1 MGKRRIVLADKT
13 ALGELAV
20 KALGP
25 SAERLGKSLES
36 AVETFICNPL
46 DNWIKKAGERFE
58 QKSQEAKK
66 RIITKIEEIPESNRK
81 DPDLSIVGPAI
92 EQMKFDL
99 DKDDLVEMF
108 ANLISNSFDSRHSG
122 LHPAFASIISQL
134 NTQDARLLKLLA
146 KSYTALPIIS
156 VDILST
162 NSISPIPGYY
172 SDCRRLNEYNV
183 ASNTYSLES
192 VIDNLERL
200 KLAKLNSRV
209 ICFEDDYKRVRENP
223 AFQQMFVNVK
233 DSMRENKF
241 RLELTSFGRMFT
253 MTCIS

>member
-1 MGKRRIVLADKT
+1 MADKT

-20 KALGP
+20 KVLGP
-25 SAERLGKSLES
+25 SAERFGQTLGT

-46 DNWIKKAGERFE
+46 DDWIKKCGERFE
-58 QKSQEAKK
+58 QKSKAAKE
-66 RIITKIEEIPESNRK
+66 RIITKIEEIPEENRK

-92 EQMKFDL
+92 DQMKFDL

-108 ANLISNSFDSRHSG
+108 ANLISNSFDSRAYG

-156 VDILST
+156 VDVIST

-172 SDCRRLNEYNV
+172 SDCDRLREYKVETN
-183 ASNTYSLES
+183 AYSLES

-200 KLAKLNSRV
+200 KLAKLNSKV
-209 ICFEDDYKRVRENP
+209 ICFEDEYKRVRENP
-223 AFQQMFVNVK
+223 AFQQMFMNVK
-233 DSMRENKF
+233 NSMRENKF

-253 MTCIS
+253 MACIS

>member
-1 MGKRRIVLADKT
+1 MADKT

-20 KALGP
+20 KVLGP
-25 SAERLGKSLES
+25 SAERFGQTLGT

-46 DNWIKKAGERFE
+46 DDWIKKCGERFE
-58 QKSQEAKK
+58 QKSKAAKE
-66 RIITKIEEIPESNRK
+66 RIITKIEEIPEENRK

-92 EQMKFDL
+92 DQMKFDL

-108 ANLISNSFDSRHSG
+108 ANLISNSFDSRAYG

-146 KSYTALPIIS
+146 KSYIALPILS
-156 VDILST
+156 VDVIST

-172 SDCRRLNEYNV
+172 SDCDRLREYKVETN
-183 ASNTYSLES
+183 AYSLES

-200 KLAKLNSRV
+200 KLAKLNSKV
-209 ICFEDDYKRVRENP
+209 ICFEDEYKRVRENP
-223 AFQQMFVNVK
+223 AFQQMFMNVK
-233 DSMRENKF
+233 NSMRENKF
-241 RLELTSFGRMFT
+241 RLELTSFGRIFT
-253 MTCIS
+253 MACIS

>member
-1 MGKRRIVLADKT
+1 MADKT

-20 KALGP
+20 KVLGP
-25 SAERLGKSLES
+25 SAERFGQTLGT

-46 DNWIKKAGERFE
+46 DDWIKKCGERFE
-58 QKSQEAKK
+58 QKSKAAKE
-66 RIITKIEEIPESNRK
+66 RIITKIEEIPEENRK

-92 EQMKFDL
+92 DRMKFDL

-108 ANLISNSFDSRHSG
+108 ANLISNSFDSRAYG

-146 KSYTALPIIS
+146 KSYIALPIIS
-156 VDILST
+156 VDVIST

-172 SDCRRLNEYNV
+172 SDCDRLREYKVETN
-183 ASNTYSLES
+183 AYSLES

-200 KLAKLNSRV
+200 KLAKLNSKV
-209 ICFEDDYKRVRENP
+209 ICFEDEYKRVRENP
-223 AFQQMFVNVK
+223 AFQQMFMNVK
-233 DSMRENKF
+233 NSMRENKF
-241 RLELTSFGRMFT
+241 RLELTSFGRIFT
-253 MTCIS
+253 MACIS

>member
-1 MGKRRIVLADKT
+1 MADKT

-25 SAERLGKSLES
+25 SAERFGQTLGT

-46 DNWIKKAGERFE
+46 DDWIKKCGERFE
-58 QKSQEAKK
+58 QKSKAAKE
-66 RIITKIEEIPESNRK
+66 RIITKIEEIPEENRK

-92 EQMKFDL
+92 DQMKFDL

-108 ANLISNSFDSRHSG
+108 ANLISNSFDSRSYG

-156 VDILST
+156 VDVIST

-172 SDCRRLNEYNV
+172 SDCDRLREYKVETN
-183 ASNTYSLES
+183 AYSLES

-200 KLAKLNSRV
+200 KLAKLNSKV
-209 ICFEDDYKRVRENP
+209 ICFEDEYKRVRENL
-223 AFQQMFVNVK
+223 AFQQMFMNVK
-233 DSMRENKF
+233 NSMKENKF

-253 MTCIS
+253 MACIS

>member
-1 MGKRRIVLADKT
+1 MAYKT

-25 SAERLGKSLES
+25 SAERFGQTLGT

-46 DNWIKKAGERFE
+46 DDWIKKCGERFE
-58 QKSQEAKK
+58 QKSKAAKE
-66 RIITKIEEIPESNRK
+66 RIITKIEEIPEENRK

-92 EQMKFDL
+92 DQMKFDL

-108 ANLISNSFDSRHSG
+108 ANLISNSFDSRSYG

-156 VDILST
+156 VDVIST

-172 SDCRRLNEYNV
+172 SDCDRLREYKVETN
-183 ASNTYSLES
+183 AYSLES

-200 KLAKLNSRV
+200 KLAKLNSKV
-209 ICFEDDYKRVRENP
+209 ICFEDEYKRVRENL
-223 AFQQMFVNVK
+223 AFQQMFMNVK
-233 DSMRENKF
+233 NSMKENKF

-253 MTCIS
+253 MACIS

>member
-1 MGKRRIVLADKT
+1 MADKT

-20 KALGP
+20 KVLGP
-25 SAERLGKSLES
+25 SAERFGQTLGT

-46 DNWIKKAGERFE
+46 DDWIKKCGERFE
-58 QKSQEAKK
+58 QKSKAAKE
-66 RIITKIEEIPESNRK
+66 RIITKIEEIPEENRK

-92 EQMKFDL
+92 DQMKFDL

-108 ANLISNSFDSRHSG
+108 ANLISNSFDSRAYG

-146 KSYTALPIIS
+146 KSYIALPIIS
-156 VDILST
+156 VDVIST

-172 SDCRRLNEYNV
+172 SDCDRLREYKVETN
-183 ASNTYSLES
+183 AYSLES

-200 KLAKLNSRV
+200 KLAKLNSKV
-209 ICFEDDYKRVRENP
+209 ICFEDEYKRVRENP
-223 AFQQMFVNVK
+223 AFQQMFMNVK
-233 DSMRENKF
+233 NSMRENKF
-241 RLELTSFGRMFT
+241 RLELTSFGRIFT
-253 MTCIS
+253 MACIS

>member
-1 MGKRRIVLADKT
+1 MADKT

-25 SAERLGKSLES
+25 SAERFGQTLGT

-46 DNWIKKAGERFE
+46 DDWIKKCGERFE
-58 QKSQEAKK
+58 QKSKAAKE
-66 RIITKIEEIPESNRK
+66 RIITKIEEIPEENRK

-92 EQMKFDL
+92 DQMKFDL

-108 ANLISNSFDSRHSG
+108 ANLISNSFDSRSYG

-156 VDILST
+156 VDILSKP

-172 SDCRRLNEYNV
+172 SDCNRLQQFSVITN
-183 ASNTYSLES
+183 AYSLES
-192 VIDNLERL
+192 IVDNLERL
-200 KLAKLNSRV
+200 KLATLNKRV
-209 ICFEDDYKRVRENP
+209 ICFADEYKKVQENP
-223 AFQQMFVNVK
+223 AYIKMFANVRNTMK
-233 DSMRENKF
+233 ENRF
-241 RLELTSFGRMFT
+241 RLELSSFGRMFT
-253 MTCIS
+253 MACVS

>member
-1 MGKRRIVLADKT
+1 MADKS

-25 SAERLGKSLES
+25 SAERIGKTLES
-36 AVETFICNPL
+36 AVEMFVCNPL
-46 DNWIKKAGERFE
+46 DDWISRCGAKYVHKSNKAKEN
-58 QKSQEAKK
+58 
-66 RIITKIEEIPESNRK
+66 IVDKIEKIPEERRK
-81 DPDLSIVGPAI
+81 DPDLSVIGPAV
-92 EQMKFDL
+92 EQMKFYL

-108 ANLISNSFDSRHSG
+108 TNLISNSFDSRSYG

-156 VDILST
+156 VDVIST

-172 SDCRRLNEYNV
+172 SDCDRLREYKVETN
-183 ASNTYSLES
+183 AYSLES

-200 KLAKLNSRV
+200 KLAILNKRV
-209 ICFEDDYKRVRENP
+209 ICFEEDYKKVRENP
-223 AFQQMFVNVK
+223 VFQNTFVNVK
-233 DSMRENKF
+233 NTMKENKF
-241 RLELTSFGRMFT
+241 RLELSSFGRMFA
-253 MTCIS
+253 MACIS

>member
-1 MGKRRIVLADKT
+1 MADKT

-20 KALGP
+20 KVLGP
-25 SAERLGKSLES
+25 SAERFGQTLGT

-46 DNWIKKAGERFE
+46 DDWIKKCGERFE
-58 QKSQEAKK
+58 QKSKAAKE
-66 RIITKIEEIPESNRK
+66 RIITKNEENPEEKRK

-92 EQMKFDL
+92 DQMKFDL

-108 ANLISNSFDSRHSG
+108 ANLISNSFDSRAYG

-146 KSYTALPIIS
+146 KSYIALPIIS
-156 VDILST
+156 VDVIST

-172 SDCRRLNEYNV
+172 SDCDRLREYKVETN
-183 ASNTYSLES
+183 AYSLES

-200 KLAKLNSRV
+200 KLAKLNSKV
-209 ICFEDDYKRVRENP
+209 ICFEDEYKRVRENP
-223 AFQQMFVNVK
+223 AFQQMFMNVK
-233 DSMRENKF
+233 NSMRENKF

-253 MTCIS
+253 MACIS

>member
-1 MGKRRIVLADKT
+1 MADKT

-20 KALGP
+20 KVLGP
-25 SAERLGKSLES
+25 SAERFGQTLGT

-46 DNWIKKAGERFE
+46 DDWIKKCGERFE
-58 QKSQEAKK
+58 QKSKAAKE
-66 RIITKIEEIPESNRK
+66 RIITKIEEIPEENRK

-92 EQMKFDL
+92 DQMKFDL

-108 ANLISNSFDSRHSG
+108 ANLISNSFDSRAYG

-146 KSYTALPIIS
+146 KSYIALPIIS
-156 VDILST
+156 VDVIST

-172 SDCRRLNEYNV
+172 SDCDRLREYKVETN
-183 ASNTYSLES
+183 AYSLES

-200 KLAKLNSRV
+200 KLAKLNSKV
-209 ICFEDDYKRVRENP
+209 ICFEDEYKRVRENP
-223 AFQQMFVNVK
+223 AFQQMFMNVK
-233 DSMRENKF
+233 NSMRENKF

-253 MTCIS
+253 MACIS

>member
-1 MGKRRIVLADKT
+1 MADKT

-25 SAERLGKSLES
+25 SAERFGQTLGT

-46 DNWIKKAGERFE
+46 DDWIKKCGERIE
-58 QKSQEAKK
+58 QKSKAAKE
-66 RIITKIEEIPESNRK
+66 RIITKIEEIPEENRK

-92 EQMKFDL
+92 DQMKFDL

-108 ANLISNSFDSRHSG
+108 ANLISNSFDSRSYG

-156 VDILST
+156 VDVIST

-172 SDCRRLNEYNV
+172 SDCDRLREYKVETN
-183 ASNTYSLES
+183 AYSLES

-200 KLAKLNSRV
+200 KLAKLNSKV
-209 ICFEDDYKRVRENP
+209 ICFEDEYKRVRENL
-223 AFQQMFVNVK
+223 AFQQMFMNVK
-233 DSMRENKF
+233 NSMKENKF

-253 MTCIS
+253 MACIS

>member
-1 MGKRRIVLADKT
+1 MADKT

-20 KALGP
+20 KVLGP
-25 SAERLGKSLES
+25 SAERFGQTLGT

-46 DNWIKKAGERFE
+46 DDWIKKCGERFE
-58 QKSQEAKK
+58 QKSKAAKE
-66 RIITKIEEIPESNRK
+66 RIITKIEEIPEENRK

-92 EQMKFDL
+92 DQMKFDL

-108 ANLISNSFDSRHSG
+108 ANLISNSFDSRAYG

-146 KSYTALPIIS
+146 KSYIALPIIS
-156 VDILST
+156 VDVIST

-172 SDCRRLNEYNV
+172 SDCDRLREYKVEIN
-183 ASNTYSLES
+183 AYSLES

-200 KLAKLNSRV
+200 KLAKLNSKV
-209 ICFEDDYKRVRENP
+209 ICFEDEYKRVRENP
-223 AFQQMFVNVK
+223 AFQQMFMNVK
-233 DSMRENKF
+233 NSMRENKF
-241 RLELTSFGRMFT
+241 RLELTSFGRIFT
-253 MTCIS
+253 MACIS

>member
-1 MGKRRIVLADKT
+1 MADKT

-20 KALGP
+20 KVLGP
-25 SAERLGKSLES
+25 SAERFGQTLGT
-36 AVETFICNPL
+36 AVETFICNQL
-46 DNWIKKAGERFE
+46 DDWIKKCGERFE
-58 QKSQEAKK
+58 QKSKAAKE
-66 RIITKIEEIPESNRK
+66 RIITKIEEIPEENRK

-92 EQMKFDL
+92 DQMKFDL

-108 ANLISNSFDSRHSG
+108 ANLISNSFDSRSYG

-156 VDILST
+156 VDVIST

-172 SDCRRLNEYNV
+172 SDCDRLREYKVETN
-183 ASNTYSLES
+183 AYSLES

-200 KLAKLNSRV
+200 KLAKLNSKV
-209 ICFEDDYKRVRENP
+209 ICFEDEYKRVRENP
-223 AFQQMFVNVK
+223 AFQQMFMNVK
-233 DSMRENKF
+233 NSMRENKF

-253 MTCIS
+253 MACIS

>member
-1 MGKRRIVLADKT
+1 MADKT

-25 SAERLGKSLES
+25 SAERFGQTLGT

-46 DNWIKKAGERFE
+46 DDWIKKCGERFE
-58 QKSQEAKK
+58 QKSKAAKE
-66 RIITKIEEIPESNRK
+66 RIITKIEEIPEENRK

-92 EQMKFDL
+92 DQMKFDL
-99 DKDDLVEMF
+99 NKDDLVEMF
-108 ANLISNSFDSRHSG
+108 ANLISNSFDSRSYG

-156 VDILST
+156 VDVIST

-172 SDCRRLNEYNV
+172 SDCDRLREYKVETN
-183 ASNTYSLES
+183 AYSLES

-200 KLAKLNSRV
+200 KLAKLNSKV
-209 ICFEDDYKRVRENP
+209 ICFEDEYKRVRENL
-223 AFQQMFVNVK
+223 AFQQMFMNVK
-233 DSMRENKF
+233 NSMKENKF

-253 MTCIS
+253 MACIS

>member
-1 MGKRRIVLADKT
+1 MADKT

-20 KALGP
+20 KVLGP
-25 SAERLGKSLES
+25 SAERFGQTLGT

-46 DNWIKKAGERFE
+46 DDWIKKCGERFE
-58 QKSQEAKK
+58 QKSKAAKE
-66 RIITKIEEIPESNRK
+66 RIITKIEEIPEENRK

-92 EQMKFDL
+92 DQMKFDL

-108 ANLISNSFDSRHSG
+108 ANLISNSFDSRSYG

-156 VDILST
+156 VDVIST

-172 SDCRRLNEYNV
+172 SDCDRLREYKVETN
-183 ASNTYSLES
+183 AYSLES

-200 KLAKLNSRV
+200 KLAKLNSKV
-209 ICFEDDYKRVRENP
+209 ICFEDEYKRVRENP
-223 AFQQMFVNVK
+223 AFQQMFMNVK
-233 DSMRENKF
+233 NSMRENKF

-253 MTCIS
+253 MACIS

>member
-1 MGKRRIVLADKT
+1 MADKT

-20 KALGP
+20 KVLGP
-25 SAERLGKSLES
+25 SAERFGQTLGT

-46 DNWIKKAGERFE
+46 DDWIKKCGERFE
-58 QKSQEAKK
+58 QKSKAAKE
-66 RIITKIEEIPESNRK
+66 RIITKIEEIPEENRK

-92 EQMKFDL
+92 DQMKFDL

-108 ANLISNSFDSRHSG
+108 ANLISNSFDSRAYG

-156 VDILST
+156 VDVIST

-172 SDCRRLNEYNV
+172 SDCDRLREYKVETN
-183 ASNTYSLES
+183 AYSLES

-200 KLAKLNSRV
+200 KLAKLNSKV
-209 ICFEDDYKRVRENP
+209 ICFEDEYKRVRENP
-223 AFQQMFVNVK
+223 AFQQMFMNVK
-233 DSMRENKF
+233 NSMRENKF
-241 RLELTSFGRMFT
+241 RLELTSFGRIFT
-253 MTCIS
+253 MACIS

>member
-1 MGKRRIVLADKT
+1 MADKT

-20 KALGP
+20 KVLGP
-25 SAERLGKSLES
+25 SAERFGQTLGT

-46 DNWIKKAGERFE
+46 DDWIKKCGEKKKK
-58 QKSQEAKK
+58 KSKAAKE
-66 RIITKIEEIPESNRK
+66 RIITKIEEIPEENRK

-92 EQMKFDL
+92 DQMKFDL

-108 ANLISNSFDSRHSG
+108 ANLISNSFDSRAYG

-156 VDILST
+156 VDVIST

-172 SDCRRLNEYNV
+172 SDCDRLREYKVETN
-183 ASNTYSLES
+183 AYSLES

-200 KLAKLNSRV
+200 KLAKLNSKV
-209 ICFEDDYKRVRENP
+209 ICFEDEYKRVRENP
-223 AFQQMFVNVK
+223 AFQQMFMNVK
-233 DSMRENKF
+233 NSMRENKF
-241 RLELTSFGRMFT
+241 RLELTSFGRIFT
-253 MTCIS
+253 MACIS

>member
-1 MGKRRIVLADKT
+1 MADKT

-20 KALGP
+20 KVLGP
-25 SAERLGKSLES
+25 SAERFGQTLGT

-46 DNWIKKAGERFE
+46 DDWIKKCGERFE
-58 QKSQEAKK
+58 QKSKAAKE
-66 RIITKIEEIPESNRK
+66 RIITKIEEIPEENRK

-92 EQMKFDL
+92 DQMKFDL

-108 ANLISNSFDSRHSG
+108 ANLISNSFDSRSYG

-146 KSYTALPIIS
+146 KSYIALPIIS
-156 VDILST
+156 VDVIST

-172 SDCRRLNEYNV
+172 SDCDRLREYKVEIN
-183 ASNTYSLES
+183 AYSLES

-200 KLAKLNSRV
+200 KLAKLNSKV
-209 ICFEDDYKRVRENP
+209 ICFEDEYKRVRENP
-223 AFQQMFVNVK
+223 AFQQMFMNVK
-233 DSMRENKF
+233 NSMRENKF
-241 RLELTSFGRMFT
+241 RLELTSFGRIFT
-253 MTCIS
+253 MACIS